1 MFYSHEG
8 ELASGDLVKTSLTEV
23 TVLTSRK
30 YGVATIWL
38 VATLGSKSTTSK
50 KVTRKA
56 ILNVNVPK
64 ACETILEPEVPLALR
79 LQSSLLYGVTRV
91 YSQQCSYVLADAQ
104 NAQNNIRTA
113 LVAMIRDTE
122 LDPEAGRT
130 RPDQLLLEDDPS
142 YLPDFAL
149 APLYLSDSELEPP
162 SLTRSSSLS
171 SLHHSRTP
179 RRSISIEDQHGG
191 PVFGIQLPS
200 SDSGGPSGIGGFV
213 VPGDEGPGTRVPG
226 GSALDIENEGF
237 EPGVDFGFDAEGN
250 LIEHAP
256 ADKLQRTPSN
266 AARPDP
272 LSRALPSSSA
282 ASARARQEHE
292 EAQQFGADYGEQMEI
307 DMPIIDEDEVDLLP
321 EAQPF
326 PSTHDRLSSASGRP
340 DEGEEIIESS
350 SVVQAPIRRHYKR
363 RVIQMD
369 QTMELRNTELA
380 GWMNG
385 YVDNMNEARKQKQAL
400 LITSQAKKNAEYW
413 VLGLGLGGI
422 GAIVGNTGL
431 AGPLDQFRGDA
442 LLLSLGIDRNVAKK
456 KRGRPRADDQDQS
469 DEEGRRVRPRSE
481 EEEVARGEMEDGGFV
496 NVEEE
501 EQDIE
506 APREAE
512 PEQEERDLDQMFPW
526 NVTASVRDSSRA
538 PSARRALGFGGS
550 GISSSAGGSA
560 GGLPGSLGRRGRLVS
575 ESPLH
580 GRGHRHNL
588 EPLPSSEA
596 AVDLEDYT
604 LGGMG
609 EDVSIGEG
617 SQFEMHGAAAADT
630 QATTESQLARTAFA
644 REMENFGLFIFDRLK
659 QKEEAVAA
667 EGSQS
672 VGGVNEVLFEDI
684 LPPQST
690 TSIVAAQ
697 GFMHLLA
704 LTTQGRVSTRQDEP
718 FGEIGM
724 SLPYADE
731 AETAQ

>member
-1 MFYSHEG
+1 M
-8 ELASGDLVKTSLTEV
+8 D
-23 TVLTSRK
+23 
-30 YGVATIWL
+30 
-38 VATLGSKSTTSK
+38 
-50 KVTRKA
+50 
-56 ILNVNVPK
+56 
-64 ACETILEPEVPLALR
+64 
-79 LQSSLLYGVTRV
+79 
-91 YSQQCSYVLADAQ
+91 
-104 NAQNNIRTA
+104 
-113 LVAMIRDTE
+113 M
-122 LDPEAGRT
+122 
-130 RPDQLLLEDDPS
+130 
-142 YLPDFAL
+142 
-149 APLYLSDSELEPP
+149 
-162 SLTRSSSLS
+162 
-171 SLHHSRTP
+171 
-179 RRSISIEDQHGG
+179 
-191 PVFGIQLPS
+191 
-200 SDSGGPSGIGGFV
+200 
-213 VPGDEGPGTRVPG
+213 
-226 GSALDIENEGF
+226 DI
-237 EPGVDFGFDAEGN
+237 PIVD
-250 LIEHAP
+250 
-256 ADKLQRTPSN
+256 
-266 AARPDP
+266 
-272 LSRALPSSSA
+272 
-282 ASARARQEHE
+282 
-292 EAQQFGADYGEQMEI
+292 
-307 DMPIIDEDEVDLLP
+307 DEVDLLP

-340 DEGEEIIESS
+340 DEGEEITESS
-350 SVVQAPIRRHYKR
+350 SVVQAPIRRQYKR

-422 GAIVGNTGL
+422 GSIVGNTGL
-431 AGPLDQFRGDA
+431 VGPLDQFRGDA

-469 DEEGRRVRPRSE
+469 DEDGRRVRRRSE

-501 EQDIE
+501 EHDIE

-512 PEQEERDLDQMFPW
+512 PEKEERDLDQMFPW

-538 PSARRALGFGGS
+538 PSARRALRFGGS
-550 GISSSAGGSA
+550 GISTSAGGSA

-596 AVDLEDYT
+596 VGDLEDYT
-604 LGGMG
+604 LGAMG

-617 SQFEMHGAAAADT
+617 SQFEMHDAAAVDT
-630 QATTESQLARTAFA
+630 QATTGSQLARTAFA

-667 EGSQS
+667 EGSQFIE
-672 VGGVNEVLFEDI
+672 GVNEVLFEDI

-731 AETAQ
+731 AETA